1 MISPSPGLRSS
12 MVFSRSATLASSAA
26 LEFTF
31 CCGAQPAR
39 KITASPIR
47 TLLIPKPPLFFHA
60 DDPTRFVLL
69 SLFRRLLQFGTLE
82 LLPSHVHGFFSI
94 RSGFFRLVNPFK
106 FVDARGNQID
116 FGHVG
121 HLRREF
127 YHGKR
132 RAQFDGEPAAEPGSF
147 TPRISPLL
155 DDLENSGGEG
165 GI

>member
-12 MVFSRSATLASSAA
+12 TVFSRSATLASSAA

-47 TLLIPKPPLFFHA
+47 TLLIPRPPLCFPA
-60 DDPTRFVLL
+60 NDPIRFVLL
-69 SLFRRLLQFGTLE
+69 SLFRSQLQFGTLE
-82 LLPSHVHGFFSI
+82 LLPSHVDGFFSN
-94 RSGFFRLVNPFK
+94 RSGFFRLVNPFR

-116 FGHVG
+116 FGHAG

-127 YHGKR
+127 YHAKR
-132 RAQFDGEPAAEPGSF
+132 PAKFGGEPA
-147 TPRISPLL
+147 
-155 DDLENSGGEG
+155 
-165 GI
+165 

>member
-12 MVFSRSATLASSAA
+12 TVFSRPATLAASAA

-47 TLLIPKPPLFFHA
+47 TLHIPKPPLCFPA

-69 SLFRRLLQFGTLE
+69 SLFRSLLQFGTLD
-82 LLPSHVHGFFSI
+82 LLPSHVDGFFSN
-94 RSGFFRLVNPFK
+94 RRGFFRLGNPFK
-106 FVDARGNQID
+106 FVVARGKQID

-121 HLRREF
+121 HLRPEF
-127 YHGKR
+127 
-132 RAQFDGEPAAEPGSF
+132 
-147 TPRISPLL
+147 
-155 DDLENSGGEG
+155 
-165 GI
+165 